1 MIDVFRQKLEFPE
14 LNKLV
19 IAHAQKYNADVIII
33 EDQSSGSS
41 LIQTAKRNG
50 LQGVVPVRP
59 DTDKRTRMYNQ
70 TPKLE
75 AGSLILPKSAP
86 WVSDFLEEY
95 LAFPDGKYNDQ
106 IDALSQFLSWRTNS
120 EYNRFDFDFG
130 NDEGLPG
137 APSPDSILYLF
148 PRRWG

>member
-1 MIDVFRQKLEFPE
+1 MQSWDTAVKATEASKFSVCLTFLIHNKNEYHMIDVFRQKLEFPE

-59 DTDKRTRMYNQ
+59 DTDKPTRMYNQ

-75 AGSLILPKSAP
+75 AGSLILPKSA
-86 WVSDFLEEY
+86 SRC
-95 LAFPDGKYNDQ
+95 A
-106 IDALSQFLSWRTNS
+106 ASS
-120 EYNRFDFDFG
+120 
-130 NDEGLPG
+130 GLGG
-137 APSPDSILYLF
+137 A
-148 PRRWG
+148 